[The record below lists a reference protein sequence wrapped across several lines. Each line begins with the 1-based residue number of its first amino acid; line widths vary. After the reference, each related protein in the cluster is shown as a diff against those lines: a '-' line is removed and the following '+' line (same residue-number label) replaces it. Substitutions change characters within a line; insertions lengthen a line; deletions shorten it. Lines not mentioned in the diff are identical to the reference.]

1 MRLPFYISVNG
12 KITNG
17 YRFADII
24 ERMRQQIMQAE
35 DEAIFAA
42 LDAAARNYPP
52 DSGNND
58 I

>member
-1 MRLPFYISVNG
+1 MRLPFYINARG
-12 KITNG
+12 KLVEG
-17 YRFADII
+17 ARWDQII
-24 ERMRQQIMQAE
+24 DRMRLQIMQAE

-42 LDAAARNYPP
+42 LDAAARNYPT